1 MAPILNLIRLKEE
14 LTAIGGQ
21 QAQSRDK
28 GHFHEALYLGNKNYR
43 GNKNVDNNTILNKFL
58 VKYGDLMVEIKNRI
72 NSALDMLGRDDQPVS
87 VINLESA
94 ALQTR
99 KVIECVMHA
108 SVVVNVDNIASGL
121 TKEWNANKL
130 MARVEIINPNYYPQP
145 VKLEINGGVKTWV
158 ADKGFI
164 SKADFKALYNKIGE
178 LAHAKSPFNN
188 KKIDIQ
194 TIKKEMLIALRQL
207 IKLLNHHFVLLPDG
221 KSRIVC
227 IMEDGKGGV
236 QTTYWKAM

>member
-1 MAPILNLIRLKEE
+1 M
-14 LTAIGGQ
+14 
-21 QAQSRDK
+21 
-28 GHFHEALYLGNKNYR
+28 
-43 GNKNVDNNTILNKFL
+43 DNNTILNKFL

-94 ALQTR
+94 ALQIR
-99 KVIECVMHA
+99 KVIESVMHA
-108 SVVVNVDNIASGL
+108 SVVVNIDNISNGL
-121 TKEWNANKL
+121 TKEWDANKL
-130 MARVEIINPNYYPQP
+130 MARVEKINPNYYPQP

-158 ADKGFI
+158 PDKGFI
-164 SKADFKALYNKIGE
+164 SKADFKTLYNKIGE

-188 KKIDIQ
+188 KKIDVQ
-194 TIKKEMLIALRQL
+194 TTKKEMTSDLKQL
-207 IKLLNHHFVLLPDG
+207 IKLLNHHFVPLPDG

>member
-1 MAPILNLIRLKEE
+1 M
-14 LTAIGGQ
+14 
-21 QAQSRDK
+21 
-28 GHFHEALYLGNKNYR
+28 
-43 GNKNVDNNTILNKFL
+43 DNNTILNKFL

-94 ALQTR
+94 ALQIR

-108 SVVVNVDNIASGL
+108 SVVVNIDNISNGL
-121 TKEWNANKL
+121 TKEWDANKL
-130 MARVEIINPNYYPQP
+130 MARIEKINPNYYPQP
-145 VKLEINGGVKTWV
+145 VKLEIKQGVKTW
-158 ADKGFI
+158 APDKGFI
-164 SKADFKALYNKIGE
+164 SKADFKNLYNKIGE
-178 LAHAKSPFNN
+178 LAHVKSPFNN
-188 KKIDIQ
+188 KKIDVQ
-194 TIKKEMLIALRQL
+194 TIKKEMVSDLKQL
-207 IKLLNHHFVLLPDG
+207 MKLLNHHFVPLPDG